1 MDTCKIISNI
11 KYACTTLEE
20 YPEAWEEHKQA
31 LCILELS
38 VALLTRQYFN
48 KYPHDAIQEN
58 VLTDAA
64 IANHAKVTCGGL
76 RGEAGVMA
84 REIQVLRKHLKFD
97 R

>member
-1 MDTCKIISNI
+1 MDTSKIISNI
-11 KYACTTLEE
+11 KYACTSLEE
-20 YPEAWEEHKQA
+20 HSEVWEEYKQA

-48 KYPHDAIQEN
+48 KYPHDAIQET
-58 VLTDAA
+58 VLTDAE
-64 IANHAKVTCGGL
+64 IAKHAAVTCQGL

-84 REIQVLRKHLKFD
+84 REIQILRKHLKLG